1 MARVV
6 TWSVCG
12 VVVVSALAWGVV
24 ARPTSVAGQAHPWS
38 GNTSSA
44 DATAAFERCVE
55 SVGDRTFVM
64 GPAHLRDD
72 GLLVVGAISGDRL
85 MKCGVYKFGIS
96 TRTTD
101 PVRYPVR
108 ESGFG
113 PPMVTGYDDRPG
125 ATWVGYAGDDVAAV
139 TFRAPDGQVIPARVR
154 EGVYLVELPVTADYD
169 DLTHEAFDATG
180 AVIPGR

>member
-1 MARVV
+1 MRRVV
-6 TWSVCG
+6 TWSACG
-12 VVVVSALAWGVV
+12 ATVVLAAAWVVL
-24 ARPTSVAGQAHPWS
+24 ARPTSVAGLAHPWS
-38 GNTSSA
+38 GNTSSV
-44 DATAAFERCVE
+44 DAVAAFELCVE
-55 SVGDRTFVM
+55 SVGDRTFIM

-72 GLLVVGAISGDRL
+72 GQLVVGAISGDRL
-85 MKCGVYKFGIS
+85 MKCTIYKVGVS

-108 ESGFG
+108 ETGFG

-139 TFRAPDGQVIPARVR
+139 DFRTPDGQVIPARVR
-154 EGVYLVELPVTADYD
+154 EGVYLVEMPGTADYD
-169 DLTHEAFDATG
+169 DTTHEAFDATG